1 MSIEAIENDTNILN
15 LGALEELPQEEK
27 DEAVATYQDPGACS
41 GTVRLVEEE
50 RLYRATSPHLREDPI
65 KKQCALLEKR
75 ILDNPYKFYHDSA
88 YLKMAESL
96 APQNPQLAK
105 EYVAKIGFS
114 VTKAEGYIMVS
125 TFEEGGIARETLTR
139 AKWALGEVKYL
150 YPKTVIQIY
159 EEERRR
165 GFVDSD
171 KTLEKLYQQLIVWSD
186 PSQGMIF
193 QILDLARF
201 ELKYHK
207 PELPCTL
214 HSAYDMIMK
223 KMGDMKPLSLHH
235 YLLELG
241 KYVGE
246 AKHSLANKVML
257 SLRENIQNLLE
268 HKSDQ
273 EYFPGQY
280 GMYAWKDLIV
290 MQAQHPHYF
299 EELKE
304 DFPKYLLHIQ
314 ALKEQH
320 PKQKTEYDFSLYLL
334 VMDLAKHNLSFAKE
348 ARADIKDSSW
358 NFQAAI
364 EIFQNGKGSLEEFES
379 LEMRL
384 KAEFLE
390 DSYLTLRLFTAAAD
404 VFGLKKAM
412 PLLESAKDLVRAQG
426 DDSRHWGYQN
436 ILEVEN
442 KYNLESRKET
452 LEALY
457 SCRGADLSH
466 ALLPIIEAELS
477 LTGSN

>member
-1 MSIEAIENDTNILN
+1 MSIEAIDSDINILN
-15 LGALEELPQEEK
+15 LGVSDTFPIEAN
-27 DEAVATYQDPGACS
+27 DEAVATYQDPGAYS

-50 RLYRATSPHLREDPI
+50 RLQRAISPNLREDPL
-65 KKQCALLEKR
+65 KKKCALLEKR
-75 ILDNPYKFYHDSA
+75 ILDNPYKFYHDTA
-88 YLKMAESL
+88 YLKMAEKL

-105 EYVAKIGFS
+105 EYVAKLEFS
-114 VTKAEGYIMVS
+114 VTQAEGYIMVS
-125 TFEEGGIARETLTR
+125 KFEDGGIARETLTR
-139 AKWALGEVKYL
+139 AKWALGEGKYL

-159 EEERRR
+159 EEEQRR

-171 KTLEKLYQQLIVWSD
+171 KTLEKLYQQLIIWSD

-201 ELKYHK
+201 ELKYQK

-214 HSAYDMIMK
+214 HIAYEMIMK
-223 KMGDMKPLSLHH
+223 KMGDMKPLMLHH
-235 YLLELG
+235 YLSKLG

-246 AKHSLANKVML
+246 AKHPLANKVMM
-257 SLRENIQNLLE
+257 SLRESIQNLLE

-280 GMYAWKDLIV
+280 GMHAWKDLIV
-290 MQAQHPHYF
+290 MQAQHPYYF
-299 EELKE
+299 QELKE
-304 DFPKYLLHIQ
+304 DFPKYLLRIQ
-314 ALKEQH
+314 ALKEQY
-320 PKQKTEYDFSLYLL
+320 PKHRTEYDFSLYLL
-334 VMDLAKHNLSFAKE
+334 VMDLAKYNLSFAKE

-379 LEMRL
+379 LETRL
-384 KAEFLE
+384 KAEFSE
-390 DSYLTLRLFTAAAD
+390 DSFLSLRLFTVAAD
-404 VFGLKKAM
+404 AFGLERAM
-412 PLLESAKDLVRAQG
+412 PLLESAKDLALAQPE
-426 DDSRHWGYQN
+426 DSRHWVYQN

-452 LEALY
+452 LKALY
-457 SCRGADLSH
+457 NCRGADLSH

-477 LTGSN
+477 LIGSN